1 MMILDAVIQG
11 MLLGGQY
18 ALFAAGLSLMFGV
31 MRLVNLAHGDFAV
44 MAAYGTLIV
53 INAFAVSPV
62 IAVLVV
68 APVVAVLGYV
78 LQRFLLQKTLTESP
92 LPSLLV
98 TFGLSII
105 IQNVLLMTMSADQ
118 RRMTLG
124 AVDTASLTLPGDIRI
139 GVFPLTVF
147 LFAVVVMAALSW
159 TIAQTHYGRLV
170 RAVSDDPATVE
181 LSGVAPHRVYATA
194 AAIAFGLVAVAGT
207 ASGIQTSFSPMS
219 GSMLLIFAFEAVIIG
234 GLGSLWGTLAGAMI
248 LGVAQTIGA
257 SFAPAHQILAGHLVF
272 LLFLAFLPRGLT
284 RKAGTV

>member
-1 MMILDAVIQG
+1 MIILDAIIQG

-18 ALFAAGLSLMFGV
+18 ALFAAGLSLIFGV

-44 MAAYGTLIV
+44 LAAYGTLIV
-53 INAFAVSPV
+53 VNAFVISPV
-62 IAVLVV
+62 IALLVI
-68 APVVAVLGYV
+68 APAVAVLGYV
-78 LQRFLLQKTLTESP
+78 VQRYLLQRTLTESP

-118 RRMTLG
+118 RRLTLG
-124 AVDTASLTLPGDIRI
+124 AFDTGSIALPGGIRL
-139 GVFPLTVF
+139 GLFPLAVF
-147 LFAVVVMAALSW
+147 LFAVAVLAVLSW
-159 TIAQTHYGRLV
+159 MTSKTHYGRLI

-181 LSGVAPHRVYATA
+181 LSGVDARRVYAIA
-194 AAIAFGLVAVAGT
+194 AAIAFGLVAIAGT
-207 ASGIQTSFSPMS
+207 VSGIQTSFSPVA

-234 GLGSLWGTLAGAMI
+234 GLGSLWGTLGGAMI

-272 LLFLAFLPRGLT
+272 LLFLAFRPNGLT
-284 RKAGTV
+284 RKVVTA